1 MSRPIPFDSIDQR
14 CVDTLRFLA
23 VDTVQHADSGHP
35 GLPLDAAPM
44 AYVLWQRYLKHNPR
58 NPAWADRDRFVLSAG
73 HGSALLYALLHL
85 AGYDLSIDDLRGF
98 RQWQSRTP
106 GHPERNHTPGVEVTT
121 GPLGQGMAN
130 AVGLAMAE
138 AQLAVRYNRDSDG
151 DADGRVV
158 DHRTWALVSDGDL
171 MEGVASEAAS
181 LAGHLRLGKLCCL
194 YDDNYV
200 TLAAGTD
207 ITFTED
213 RGKRFESY
221 GWHVQHVAGGNDLAA
236 IDAALRAAC
245 AETQRPSLIV
255 IRTHIGYGSP
265 VQDSFKAH
273 GSPLGEEGVRKT
285 KEALGWP
292 QEPTFLVPDEAA
304 TRMREAIARG
314 AQAEASWEAR
324 FRAYAQANGETA
336 AEFERSLHD
345 GFPDGWD
352 ADIPVFP
359 ADAKGMATR
368 EASGK
373 VLNAIAPKLPQ
384 LTGGSADLDPSTKT
398 ALKGLGDFNP
408 PPPPGTD
415 QQGSDGGGWSF
426 AGRNLHF
433 GVREHAMGAIANGL
447 AAHGGCLPYTATFL
461 VFSDYMR
468 PPMRLAALSC
478 LHVVHVFTHDSIAVG
493 EDGPTHEP
501 VEHLAALRAIPN
513 LTLIRPGDA
522 NETAVAWKVALE
534 MRDAPVTLILS
545 RQAMPTLD
553 RTRLASAEGLRRGAY
568 VLDDEGFGTAGH
580 VDAGGGDRL
589 VLIATGSEVHLI
601 VDAARVLRERGLRV
615 RCVSMPS
622 WELFDAQPR
631 EYRDSVLPPGAPLR
645 LAVEAGIAQGWSRY
659 TGDRGAMLGID
670 GYGASAPGDEV
681 MARYGF
687 TVDQVCQRALAL
699 LEARR

>member
-1 MSRPIPFDSIDQR
+1 MSDPMPFDAIDQR

-23 VDTVQHADSGHP
+23 VDMVQRADSGHP
-35 GLPLDAAPM
+35 GLPLGAAPM
-44 AYVLWQRYLKHNPR
+44 AYVLWQRHLKHSPR

-73 HGSALLYALLHL
+73 HGSALLYALLHM
-85 AGYDLSIDDLRGF
+85 AGYDLSLDDLRAF

-138 AQLAVRYNRDSDG
+138 AQLAARYNRDG
-151 DADGRVV
+151 AAVV

-181 LAGHLRLGKLCCL
+181 LAGHLQLGKLCCL
-194 YDDNYV
+194 YDDNFV

-213 RGKRFESY
+213 RGKRFEAY
-221 GWHVQHVAGGNDLAA
+221 GWHVQHVADGNDLAA
-236 IDAALRAAC
+236 IDAALHAAR
-245 AETQRPSLIV
+245 AETRRPSLVIV
-255 IRTHIGYGSP
+255 RTHIGYGSP
-265 VQDSFKAH
+265 EQDSYKAH
-273 GSPLGEEGVRKT
+273 GSPLGEEGVRRT
-285 KEALGWP
+285 KQALGWP
-292 QEPTFLVPDEAA
+292 LEPEFLVPAEAEQ
-304 TRMREAIARG
+304 RMRAAIARG
-314 AQAEASWEAR
+314 AAEESAWEAR
-324 FRAYAQANGETA
+324 FRGYARAHGDIA
-336 AEFERSLHD
+336 AEFERSLH
-345 GFPDGWD
+345 GGLPDGWD
-352 ADIPVFP
+352 AAVPVFP
-359 ADAKGMATR
+359 PDAKGMATR

-373 VLNAIAPKLPQ
+373 VLNAIAPRLPQ

-408 PPPPGTD
+408 PAGPGTD
-415 QQGSDGGGWSF
+415 EQGSDGGGWSH

-433 GVREHAMGAIANGL
+433 GVREHAMGAIANGM

-513 LTLIRPGDA
+513 LTLVRPGDA
-522 NETAVAWKVALE
+522 NETAEAWKVALE
-534 MRDAPVTLILS
+534 ARDAPVTLVLS
-545 RQAMPTLD
+545 RQAVPTLD
-553 RTRLASAEGLRRGAY
+553 RSRLAPADGLRRGAY
-568 VLDDEGFGTAGH
+568 VLDDEGFG
-580 VDAGGGDRL
+580 DAPGPGGDGRERL
-589 VLIATGSEVHLI
+589 LLLATGSEVHLALE
-601 VDAARVLRERGLRV
+601 AARLLRERGLRV

-631 EYRDSVLPPGAPLR
+631 AYRDSVLPPDVTAR
-645 LAVEAGIAQGWSRY
+645 LAVEAGVPQGWERY
-659 TGDRGAMLGID
+659 VGDRGAVLGVD
-670 GYGASAPGDEV
+670 RYGASAPGDEV

-687 TVDQVCQRALAL
+687 TAAEVCRRALAL
-699 LEARR
+699 LEPRP

>member
-1 MSRPIPFDSIDQR
+1 MSHPTPFDATPFDGIDQR

-23 VDTVQHADSGHP
+23 VDMVEQADSGHP

-44 AYVLWQRYLKHNPR
+44 AYVLWQRYLRHNPR

-73 HGSALLYALLHL
+73 HGSALLYALLHM

-98 RQWQSRTP
+98 RQWESRTP

-138 AQLAVRYNRDSDG
+138 AQLAARYNRDGDG
-151 DADGRVV
+151 CIV

-181 LAGHLRLGKLCCL
+181 LAGHLQLGKLCCL

-213 RGKRFESY
+213 RGKRFEAY
-221 GWHVQHVAGGNDLAA
+221 GWHVQHVADGNDLAA

-255 IRTHIGYGSP
+255 VRTHIGYGSP

-273 GSPLGEEGVRKT
+273 GSPLGDEGVRKT

-292 QEPTFLVPDEAA
+292 LEPAFLVPDEAA
-304 TRMREAIARG
+304 ARMREAIGRG
-314 AQAEASWEAR
+314 AQAEEAWEGR
-324 FRAYAQANGETA
+324 FRGYAHAHGDIA
-336 AEFERSLHD
+336 AEFERSLH
-345 GFPDGWD
+345 GGYPDGWD

-433 GVREHAMGAIANGL
+433 GVREHAMGAIANGM
-447 AAHGGCLPYTATFL
+447 AAHGGCLPFTATFL

-534 MRDAPVTLILS
+534 TRDAPVTLVLS

-553 RTRLASAEGLRRGAY
+553 RTRLAPADGLRRGAY
-568 VLDDEGFGTAGH
+568 VLDDEGF
-580 VDAGGGDRL
+580 AGGAAGEGERL
-589 VLIATGSEVHLI
+589 VLIATGSELHLI
-601 VDAARVLRERGLRV
+601 VDAARALRERGLRV

-622 WELFDAQPR
+622 WELFDAQPA
-631 EYRDSVLPPGAPLR
+631 EYRDSVLPPDAPFR

-659 TGDRGAMLGID
+659 TGDRGAMLGVD

-681 MARYGF
+681 MKHYGF
-687 TVDQVCQRALAL
+687 TVDEVCRRALAL
-699 LEARR
+699 LEPRP